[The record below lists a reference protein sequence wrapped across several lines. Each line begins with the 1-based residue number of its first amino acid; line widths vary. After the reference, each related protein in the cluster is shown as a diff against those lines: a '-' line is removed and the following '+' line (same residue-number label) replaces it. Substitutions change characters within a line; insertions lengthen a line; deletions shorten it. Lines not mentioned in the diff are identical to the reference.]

1 MLSERTIVLVS
12 VRNKKVL
19 GLIIKNVSK
28 PKNNFIIK
36 TIEKEYLDK
45 VLSKNIISFYNWLKH
60 YYYLNAGQALK
71 LFLPN
76 QKIIEL
82 TKSKIL
88 YITYKKHE
96 SDLTVSENN
105 ILKFLYNNPKTKI
118 DIFQKFKSKKSLID
132 TLKKKELVLEK
143 EDNSFVDSIDIKK
156 LFLKELT
163 RFQKEAYKKIKVKI
177 SEKNKKPIFLD
188 GVTGSGKTEVY
199 FKLIGDFLK
208 LKKQVLVMI
217 PEIALSEQ
225 WLERFRK
232 SFGFYPLVWNS
243 KVKLSKKRKIWN
255 TALTKQPFVLVGAR
269 SSLFLPYLNLG
280 LIIIDEENDQ
290 SYKQEEGVIYN
301 ARDMAV
307 VKAKIEKTSIILV
320 SATPSLET
328 YKNCKEKKYSLV
340 KINKRFQG
348 VSEPKIKVIDMKKY
362 KSKLISDKLELELNN
377 NLKQKKQSLIL
388 INRRGYAPVSLC
400 SKCGIK
406 RQCKNCDA
414 SLVYHKESD
423 VLICH
428 QCGRKELTEGNCI
441 KCDSDKF
448 ILVGVGLEKVFE
460 EVNKI
465 FKSAKVIKLS
475 SDSLD
480 KENFGKTLKH
490 IEESKVDIIVGT
502 QIISKGFDFENLKS
516 VFIIDFDT
524 WFNNADIRTNEKV
537 FQLTQQIAGRAGR
550 RKERGEVFIQTYQ
563 PKNKLLNDI
572 IKNNRDL
579 FYDKELKIRKKSLLP
594 PYSKLLLITISSQNL
609 RLAEEKAKEIKCL
622 FNGILELKVLGP
634 IPAQIFYV
642 NKKYRFRLLIKAE
655 SPLIIQNYL
664 VSKNFVLNT
673 DAKIKIK
680 FDIDPYN
687 LY

>member
-1 MLSERTIVLVS
+1 M
-12 VRNKKVL
+12 
-19 GLIIKNVSK
+19 
-28 PKNNFIIK
+28 
-36 TIEKEYLDK
+36 
-45 VLSKNIISFYNWLKH
+45 
-60 YYYLNAGQALK
+60 
-71 LFLPN
+71 
-76 QKIIEL
+76 
-82 TKSKIL
+82 
-88 YITYKKHE
+88 
-96 SDLTVSENN
+96 
-105 ILKFLYNNPKTKI
+105 
-118 DIFQKFKSKKSLID
+118 
-132 TLKKKELVLEK
+132 KKKELVLEK

-400 SKCGIK
+400 SVCGLK
-406 RQCKNCDA
+406 RKCKNCDA

>member
-1 MLSERTIVLVS
+1 
-12 VRNKKVL
+12 
-19 GLIIKNVSK
+19 
-28 PKNNFIIK
+28 
-36 TIEKEYLDK
+36 
-45 VLSKNIISFYNWLKH
+45 
-60 YYYLNAGQALK
+60 
-71 LFLPN
+71 
-76 QKIIEL
+76 
-82 TKSKIL
+82 
-88 YITYKKHE
+88 
-96 SDLTVSENN
+96 
-105 ILKFLYNNPKTKI
+105 
-118 DIFQKFKSKKSLID
+118 
-132 TLKKKELVLEK
+132 
-143 EDNSFVDSIDIKK
+143 
-156 LFLKELT
+156 
-163 RFQKEAYKKIKVKI
+163 
-177 SEKNKKPIFLD
+177 
-188 GVTGSGKTEVY
+188 
-199 FKLIGDFLK
+199 
-208 LKKQVLVMI
+208 MI

-225 WLERFRK
+225 WLERFKK

-243 KVKLSKKRKIWN
+243 KVKLSQKRKIWN
-255 TALTKQPFVLVGAR
+255 IALTKQPFVLVGAR

-348 VSEPKIKVIDMKKY
+348 VSAPKIRIIDMKKY

-400 SKCGIK
+400 SVCGIK
-406 RQCKNCDA
+406 RKCKNCDA

-428 QCGRKELTEGNCI
+428 QCGRKEIKEGSCI

-465 FKSAKVIKLS
+465 FKLAKVIKLS

-480 KENFGKTLKH
+480 KENFGKTLKY
-490 IEESKVDIIVGT
+490 IEESKVDIIIGT

-516 VFIIDFDT
+516 VFIIDFDA

-594 PYSKLLLITISSQNL
+594 PYSKLLLITVSSQDL
-609 RLAEEKAKEIKCL
+609 KLSEEKAREIKRL
-622 FNGILELKVLGP
+622 FEGVLELKVLGP

-664 VSKNFVLNT
+664 VSKNFALNT

-680 FDIDPYN
+680 LDIDPYN

>member
-1 MLSERTIVLVS
+1 M
-12 VRNKKVL
+12 
-19 GLIIKNVSK
+19 
-28 PKNNFIIK
+28 
-36 TIEKEYLDK
+36 
-45 VLSKNIISFYNWLKH
+45 
-60 YYYLNAGQALK
+60 
-71 LFLPN
+71 
-76 QKIIEL
+76 
-82 TKSKIL
+82 
-88 YITYKKHE
+88 
-96 SDLTVSENN
+96 
-105 ILKFLYNNPKTKI
+105 
-118 DIFQKFKSKKSLID
+118 
-132 TLKKKELVLEK
+132 
-143 EDNSFVDSIDIKK
+143 
-156 LFLKELT
+156 
-163 RFQKEAYKKIKVKI
+163 
-177 SEKNKKPIFLD
+177 
-188 GVTGSGKTEVY
+188 
-199 FKLIGDFLK
+199 
-208 LKKQVLVMI
+208 
-217 PEIALSEQ
+217 
-225 WLERFRK
+225 
-232 SFGFYPLVWNS
+232 
-243 KVKLSKKRKIWN
+243 
-255 TALTKQPFVLVGAR
+255 LVGAR

-480 KENFGKTLKH
+480 KENFGKTLKY

-609 RLAEEKAKEIKCL
+609 RLAEEKAKEIKYL